1 MRERTNQW
9 LKDTGHGHKNETDS
23 RTLPS
28 ASNECNEA
36 INAGQRVPLAGAG
49 SGSGSGHGVVHHQT
63 NLVHAV
69 IHFVMTPDSGKVQI
83 PAIFRGEMPASS
95 DSELGTKNYS
105 QKSIA
110 VILGAGYDDEGAK
123 VMMEASKGIY
133 PIPWL
138 RPDTSQPTPPIG
150 PEYGKALGQRIK
162 DLAPQLEKEDKMN
175 EENVFWY

>member
-9 LKDTGHGHKNETDS
+9 LKDTDMGI
-23 RTLPS
+23 RTKLTSGPF

-36 INAGQRVPLAGAG
+36 INAGQRAPLVGAG

-63 NLVHAV
+63 HL
-69 IHFVMTPDSGKVQI
+69 VQI
-83 PAIFRGEMPASS
+83 PAISRGETPASS

-138 RPDTSQPTPPIG
+138 RPDTSKPTPLLG
-150 PEYGKALGQRIK
+150 PEYGKALVQRIK

-175 EENVFWY
+175 EENVFRY